1 MTFDARSVET
11 ADEAISLDWSWYG
24 SHQDAVN
31 PSLVTAKRHE
41 QVNYLDQ
48 DMSLQWVRTR
58 TGATIRVLSRPYRG
72 SKQDNAYA
80 YIPFTSFH

>member
-11 ADEAISLDWSWYG
+11 ADEAISLDWSGYG

-41 QVNYLDQ
+41 QVNYLDL
-48 DMSLQWVRTR
+48 DMSLQRVRTR
-58 TGATIRVLSRPYRG
+58 TGATIRVLSRPY